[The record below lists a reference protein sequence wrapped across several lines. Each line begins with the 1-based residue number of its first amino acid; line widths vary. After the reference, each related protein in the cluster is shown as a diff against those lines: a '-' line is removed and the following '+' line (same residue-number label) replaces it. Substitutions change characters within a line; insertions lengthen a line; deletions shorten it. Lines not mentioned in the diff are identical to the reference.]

1 MRAPSSLQALNT
13 IISYF
18 QKSLEHSSEEN
29 TFLLKKEPELL
40 YHGVSSLSSP
50 HHPHH
55 SSVSVGGPHHSAA
68 SVYFSTAAA
77 AVVSQHAS
85 QHPHHSHAHPH
96 HALSAHFQ
104 QFADFGPPPPH
115 GMGGQH
121 VSAVSGLMPSQQ
133 LLELE
138 AAEAAAKAAGGG
150 KRLHSSSHSM

>member
-1 MRAPSSLQALNT
+1 MYCYF
-13 IISYF
+13 IFF

-85 QHPHHSHAHPH
+85 HPHHSHAHPH

-138 AAEAAAKAAGGG
+138 AAEAAVKAAGGG
-150 KRLHSSSHSM
+150 KRLHSSSSHSM